1 MEQGSRL
8 LEVTDKEGEPIDSEK
23 IYKVAI
29 LEFMLQGKD
38 GYKMLLE
45 PEVKVIGRSDNA
57 ISL

>member
-1 MEQGSRL
+1 MDQGSRL
-8 LEVTDKEGEPIDSEK
+8 LEVTDKEGEPIDPEK

-45 PEVKVIGRSDNA
+45 PEVKVVGRGDNA